1 MRSGSSDNYVHYLL
15 AELACAAIRTRL
27 LSAEIDSIGVAL
39 RGALI
44 TPDDAVVWLS
54 EVGALGLITAASSVL
69 ISTSAA
75 T

>member
-39 RGALI
+39 RGAII
-44 TPDDAVVWLS
+44 TPDGAMEWMADI
-54 EVGALGLITAASSVL
+54 GALGLIPASSAITTL
-69 ISTSAA
+69 AST
-75 T
+75 